1 MNFGVRS
8 KKLCLFCFVSKVC
21 HLTVHGNCICRHFR
35 LEAELN
41 TMNWRVKW
49 EDIMLGTIEGDRKMK
64 KQAASNL
71 SLARV
76 SAGTSLT
83 SSTHRKHVTDSGTSC
98 PFRR

>member
-1 MNFGVRS
+1 
-8 KKLCLFCFVSKVC
+8 
-21 HLTVHGNCICRHFR
+21 
-35 LEAELN
+35 
-41 TMNWRVKW
+41 MNWRVKW

-76 SAGTSLT
+76 SAGRSL
-83 SSTHRKHVTDSGTSC
+83 SSSSQRNHVTDLGTSC

>member
-1 MNFGVRS
+1 V
-8 KKLCLFCFVSKVC
+8 FVYF
-21 HLTVHGNCICRHFR
+21 RHIR

-41 TMNWRVKW
+41 EMNWRVKW

-76 SAGTSLT
+76 SCYSYCNH
-83 SSTHRKHVTDSGTSC
+83 SY
-98 PFRR
+98 